1 VLNFIPGAEG
11 LRDCMT
17 YHGPMRARVAW
28 RVTAL
33 FSILHRGQ
41 GPSLFSAIAPQK
53 GQTDIT
59 GTASLGG
66 SAERSVSSGMV
77 SKDRV
82 IS

>member
-1 VLNFIPGAEG
+1 
-11 LRDCMT
+11 MM
-17 YHGPMRARVAW
+17 YQGPMRARVAW

-41 GPSLFSAIAPQK
+41 GPSFFSAIAPQN

-59 GTASLGG
+59 GTEGLGG
-66 SAERSVSSGMV
+66 SVERPVSSGMV

-82 IS
+82 MA